1 MTIEIANRLV
11 EWRKQN
17 RLSQEELAEKIGV
30 SRQAVSKW
38 ERAES
43 SPDTD
48 NLIELAR
55 LYNVSLDELLYT
67 TEPVGMEMPEEAE
80 APETGALPDAQ
91 TAPGA
96 EPGSE
101 SAPAEP
107 EQDVISIGPASIK
120 ISLRRWRRMFADNP
134 KWLTRWRFPVSLLVT
149 IVYLLMG
156 FFLHLWHPGW
166 IIFFVIPSYY
176 FCAAMCLVEG
186 LRKKLFLFPV
196 TFVCLSAFL
205 LLGFYGRLWHPA
217 WVVFLLIPAYYSL
230 VGTFIK
236 K

>member
-1 MTIEIANRLV
+1 MTIEIADRLV
-11 EWRKQN
+11 EWRKLN

-48 NLIELAR
+48 NLIELAQ
-55 LYNVSLDELLYT
+55 LYHVSLDELLYT
-67 TEPVGMEMPEEAE
+67 AKPVCAE
-80 APETGALPDAQ
+80 AAEAAAHADAQ
-91 TAPGA
+91 PEQDETADEDA
-96 EPGSE
+96 S
-101 SAPAEP
+101 PAEP
-107 EQDVISIGPASIK
+107 ERDVISVGQAGIK
-120 ISLRRWRRMFADNP
+120 ISLRRWRQLFADNP
-134 KWLTRWRFPVSLLVT
+134 KWHTRWRFPTPLLVT
-149 IVYLLMG
+149 IAYLLMG

-186 LRKKLFLFPV
+186 LRKKLFLFPI

-205 LLGFYGRLWHPA
+205 LMGFYGRLWHPA

-230 VGTFIK
+230 VGTFFK

>member
-17 RLSQEELAEKIGV
+17 RLSQEELAEQIGV

-67 TEPVGMEMPEEAE
+67 AEPEHALEETEEPEGQADGQ
-80 APETGALPDAQ
+80 A
-91 TAPGA
+91 APGENA
-96 EPGSE
+96 V
-101 SAPAEP
+101 PAEP
-107 EQDVISIGPASIK
+107 ERDVFSIGPAGIE
-120 ISLRRWRRMFADNP
+120 ISPPRRRFTDNP
-134 KWLTRWRFPVSLLVT
+134 KWRTLWRFPVPLIVT
-149 IVYLLMG
+149 AIYLLMG
-156 FFLHLWHPGW
+156 FCLHLWHPGW

-230 VGTFIK
+230 VGTFFK

>member
-55 LYNVSLDELLYT
+55 LYNISLDELLYT
-67 TEPVGMEMPEEAE
+67 AEPVGGEIPETTQEPE
-80 APETGALPDAQ
+80 APEADTQADAQ
-91 TAPGA
+91 TAPDGEA
-96 EPGSE
+96 V
-101 SAPAEP
+101 PAEP
-107 EQDVISIGPASIK
+107 ERAVISIGPAGIK
-120 ISLRRWRRMFADNP
+120 IAPLRRRFMQNP
-134 KWLTRWRFPVSLLVT
+134 KWRALWRVPVPLIVT
-149 IVYLLMG
+149 AIYLLMG
-156 FFLHLWHPGW
+156 FCLHLWHPGW
-166 IIFFVIPSYY
+166 IIFYAIPSYY
-176 FCAAMCLVEG
+176 FCAAMHVVEG
-186 LRKKLFLFPV
+186 LRKKLFLFPI
-196 TFVCLSAFL
+196 TFVCLTVFF

-230 VGTFIK
+230 VGTFFK